1 MEATQTATG
10 PAPAHEG
17 GAVPVERKTKLVQ
30 VPSVGRIVHY
40 VDARGIKH
48 WPAMVVDV
56 LTPGDPTSNLTL
68 RVFAGNSD
76 VYLPDVPHRPTGLF
90 TKTWHWP
97 EPVPPVEIE
106 VTE

>member
-1 MEATQTATG
+1 MEVTQTTPATD
-10 PAPAHEG
+10 PTREG
-17 GAVPVERKTKLVQ
+17 GAVPVARKTQLVQ
-30 VPSVGRIVHY
+30 VPSPGRIVHY

-48 WPAMVVDV
+48 WPAMIVEV
-56 LTPGDPTSNLTL
+56 LTPGDPTSDLTL

-76 VYLPDVPHRPTGLF
+76 TYLPKVPCRPNGLF

-97 EPVPPVEIE
+97 EPVPPIEIE